1 MIVAVTGGI
10 GSGKSEFCKTLA
22 ELGAGIVVGDEL
34 GRRAL
39 ETDSDL
45 LPAIREHFGDKVF
58 DGEGNLIRK
67 ALGDVVFS
75 DAAAKRWLDSR
86 IFPEIHRQLWEEVLE
101 LRQTHRH
108 VVVDA
113 AMIYE
118 WGIEN
123 DFDMVVV
130 VTANPKR
137 VRTNLSKRD
146 SFDEDQIA
154 LRIRSQIPPE
164 EKTKRA
170 HVVISND
177 GTLDELRLKAREFWT
192 IYVNY

>member
-1 MIVAVTGGI
+1 MIIAVTGGI
-10 GSGKSEFCKTLA
+10 GSGKSEFCKSLA
-22 ELGAGIVVGDEL
+22 ELGAGIILGDEL

-45 LPAIREHFGDKVF
+45 LPAIRERFGDKVF
-58 DGEGNLIRK
+58 DAEGNLIRK
-67 ALGDVVFS
+67 TLGDIVFS
-75 DAAAKRWLDSR
+75 NPAAKRWLDSR
-86 IFPEIHRQLWEEVLE
+86 IFPEIHRLLWEEVLE

-130 VTANPKR
+130 VLANPKH
-137 VRTNLSKRD
+137 VRTNLARRD
-146 SFDEDQIA
+146 GFDENQIA
-154 LRIRSQIPPE
+154 VRIRSQIPPE
-164 EKTKRA
+164 EKAKHA
-170 HVVISND
+170 NVVIHND
-177 GTLDELRLKAREFWT
+177 GTLDDLRLKAREFWT
-192 IYVNY
+192 IYVDY

>member
-10 GSGKSEFCKTLA
+10 GSGKSEFCKVLA
-22 ELGAGIVVGDEL
+22 DLGAGIIIGDDL

-39 ETDSDL
+39 ETDSSL
-45 LPAIREHFGDKVF
+45 LPAIREHFGDSVF
-58 DGEGNLIRK
+58 DPEGNLIRK
-67 ALGDVVFS
+67 ALGDIVFA
-75 DAAAKRWLDSR
+75 DPEQKKWLDTR
-86 IFPEIHRQLWEEVLE
+86 IFPEIYRQLWEDVME
-101 LRQTHRH
+101 LRQHHAH

-130 VTANPKR
+130 VSAPPER
-137 VRTNLSKRD
+137 VQKNISHRD
-146 SFDEDQIA
+146 GFDETQM
-154 LRIRSQIPPE
+154 LYRFRSQIPPE
-164 EKTKRA
+164 EKAKRA
-170 HVVISND
+170 KVVIHND
-177 GTLDELRLKAREFWT
+177 GTLDDLAIKAREFWT